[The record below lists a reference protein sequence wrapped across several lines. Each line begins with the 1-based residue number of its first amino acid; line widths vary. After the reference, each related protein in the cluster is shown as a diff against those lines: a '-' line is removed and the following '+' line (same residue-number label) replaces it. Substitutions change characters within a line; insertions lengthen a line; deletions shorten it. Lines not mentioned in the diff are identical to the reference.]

1 MESIKPTEESIG
13 AVTLELASALGPG
26 WRLSRVEDV
35 VVLQAPDMPIR
46 EFQAEVWR
54 LCRFVA
60 YDSFVS
66 IERTS
71 HEPRAYLISST
82 TGDGLGFLL
91 KIVAN
96 GAHQAVGGQGTALT

>member
-1 MESIKPTEESIG
+1 MESITPTEESIG
-13 AVTLELASALGPG
+13 AVALELASAVGPG
-26 WRLSRVEDV
+26 WRLSRVKDV
-35 VVLQAPDMPIR
+35 IVLHAPDMPIR

-71 HEPRAYLISST
+71 YEPRAYLVSST

-91 KIVAN
+91 KIGAN
-96 GAHQAVGGQGTALT
+96 GADQTVGGQGTGPT